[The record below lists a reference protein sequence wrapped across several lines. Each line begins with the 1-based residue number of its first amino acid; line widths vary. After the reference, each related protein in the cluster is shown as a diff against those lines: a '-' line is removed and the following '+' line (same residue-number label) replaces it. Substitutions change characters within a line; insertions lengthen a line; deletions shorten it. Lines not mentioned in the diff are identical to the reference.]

1 MRPFFSYGV
10 KEIAAA
16 CLLSG
21 CIAGGIVAMTS
32 PGAAVAVDRSN
43 KTDRLPQGATG
54 QEFSGQPS
62 APSTQVSGQPSGQP
76 SSQSAEQSSQQSK
89 DNAAAPKSGSSRK
102 GPPLGCDP
110 AFSPVAEPDRA
121 HVFNRCMV

>member
-10 KEIAAA
+10 KEIVAA

-32 PGAAVAVDRSN
+32 PGAAGGSAPVAVDRSN
-43 KTDRLPQGATG
+43 KTDRLPQGVIIRESA
-54 QEFSGQPS
+54 ERAAQPS
-62 APSTQVSGQPSGQP
+62 K
-76 SSQSAEQSSQQSK
+76 E
-89 DNAAAPKSGSSRK
+89 NANAPKSDSSRRT
-102 GPPLGCDP
+102 PPLGCDP
-110 AFSPVAEPDRA
+110 SFSPVAEPDRA

>member
-1 MRPFFSYGV
+1 MRPFYSYGL
-10 KEIAAA
+10 KEIVAA

-32 PGAAVAVDRSN
+32 PGAAGGGAAVAVDRAN
-43 KTDRLPQGATG
+43 KTDRLPQGTAG
-54 QEFSGQPS
+54 QEHSGQL
-62 APSTQVSGQPSGQP
+62 SGQS
-76 SSQSAEQSSQQSK
+76 SSQSAEQSAQQSK
-89 DNAAAPKSGSSRK
+89 DNANAPKSGTSRK